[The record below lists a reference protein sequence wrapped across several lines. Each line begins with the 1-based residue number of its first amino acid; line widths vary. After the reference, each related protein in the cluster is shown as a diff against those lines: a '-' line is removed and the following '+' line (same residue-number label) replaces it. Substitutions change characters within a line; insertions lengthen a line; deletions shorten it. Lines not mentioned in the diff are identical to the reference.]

1 LISGEAIHIAPNPS
15 NSAVTVSFD
24 SPDSRTAVYYQIT
37 DMQGRIILQ
46 ENVLID
52 MSTYSRT
59 LDFGNYTS
67 GTYVLRVLG
76 TCDEIVRKIVI
87 IH

>member
-1 LISGEAIHIAPNPS
+1 MN
-15 NSAVTVSFD
+15 
-24 SPDSRTAVYYQIT
+24 
-37 DMQGRIILQ
+37 GRIILQ

-59 LDFGNYTS
+59 LDFSTYAS
-67 GTYVLRVLG
+67 GTYVLRVIG